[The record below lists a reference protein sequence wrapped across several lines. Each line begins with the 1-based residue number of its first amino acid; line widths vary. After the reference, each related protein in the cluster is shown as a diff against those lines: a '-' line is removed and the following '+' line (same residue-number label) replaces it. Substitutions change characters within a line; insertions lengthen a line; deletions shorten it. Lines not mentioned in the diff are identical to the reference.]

1 MDIFKNCKP
10 MVAKWLPF
18 GKHEIFTIDEKN
30 DTVSYYSDKY
40 GEALTVW
47 RNKKPLFS
55 IYLGNNVTKLD
66 ENAIGGIIARRYIK
80 CDIDEIPI
88 VEDNKCSIIT
98 RIIELLPV

>member
-18 GKHEIFTIDEKN
+18 GKHEVFNLNKKT

-40 GEALTVW
+40 GEVLTVC
-47 RNKKPLFS
+47 RNEKPLFS
-55 IYLGNNVTKLD
+55 MYLGNNVSKLD
-66 ENAIGGIIARRYIK
+66 EDTIGGIIAHRYIK
-80 CDIDEIPI
+80 CDTDEMPI

-98 RIIELLPV
+98 RIIELFPA